1 VVIKLKKIPMTK
13 KGSELLADELNKLK
27 RMDRVKVIKDI
38 AEARGHGDLK
48 ENAEYHAARERQG
61 FIEGRISDI
70 ENKLANSNIIEI
82 DKIENDGK
90 IIFGATVILINLK
103 TKEILNYQ
111 IVGEDESDI
120 KYKKISFNSPIA
132 KALIGHYQDDIVDVL
147 TPKGI
152 VTYKVKNVKY
162 II

>member
-1 VVIKLKKIPMTK
+1 MTK
-13 KGSELLADELNKLK
+13 KGSELLVDELNKLK
-27 RMDRVKVIKDI
+27 RTERTKVIKDI
-38 AEARGHGDLK
+38 AEAREHGDLK

-82 DKIENDGK
+82 DKIKNEGK
-90 IIFGATVILINLK
+90 IIFGSTVFLLDIATK
-103 TKEILNYQ
+103 KILNYQ

-120 KYKKISFNSPIA
+120 KRKKISFNSPIA
-132 KALIGHYQDDIVDVL
+132 KALIGQYENDVVDVL
-147 TPKGI
+147 TPRGI
-152 VTYKVKNVKY
+152 ITYKVKSVKY

>member
-1 VVIKLKKIPMTK
+1 MKKIPMTK
-13 KGSELLADELNKLK
+13 RGSELLADELNKLK
-27 RMDRVKVIKDI
+27 RTDRVKVIKDI

-82 DKIENDGK
+82 DKIENEGK
-90 IIFGATVILINLK
+90 IIFGATVVLTNLK
-103 TKEILNYQ
+103 TKEVLNYQ
-111 IVGEDESDI
+111 IVGEDEADI
-120 KYKKISFNSPIA
+120 KCKKISFNSPIA
-132 KALIGHYQDDIVDVL
+132 KALIGHYQDDTVDVL